1 MKTLV
6 FTDADLALLAE
17 GLGHLPYSKVV
28 ALFGNI
34 NAQLANAAHTAQ
46 QAKQT
51 APVDPLPEV
60 VGVPE

>member
-17 GLGHLPYSKVV
+17 GLGHLPYGKVV

-34 NAQLANAAHTAQ
+34 NAQLANAEHAAK
-46 QAKQT
+46 QAKQA
-51 APVDPLPEV
+51 APAEPLPPLPGGSE
-60 VGVPE
+60 

>member
-17 GLGHLPYSKVV
+17 GLGHLPYGRVV

-34 NAQLANAAHTAQ
+34 NAQLANAAH
-46 QAKQT
+46 QAKQ
-51 APVDPLPEV
+51 APATDPLPEV

>member
-17 GLGHLPYSKVV
+17 GLGHLPYGRVV

-34 NAQLANAAHTAQ
+34 NAQLANAAH
-46 QAKQT
+46 QAKQAS
-51 APVDPLPEV
+51 APATDPLPEV